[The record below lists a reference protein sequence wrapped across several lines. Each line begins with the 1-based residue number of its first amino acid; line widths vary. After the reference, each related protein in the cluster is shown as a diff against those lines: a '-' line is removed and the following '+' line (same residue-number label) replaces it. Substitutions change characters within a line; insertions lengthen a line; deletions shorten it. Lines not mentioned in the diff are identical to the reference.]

1 MVPFDDMT
9 LTSALTETTSHYES
23 NVLTS
28 LAVGASSRHSFNFF
42 EEEKISDFLFTEIF
56 SEEKDIEKEPFSLPQ
71 AEIKPEVKKKR
82 TEPISG
88 GEMVWLLFALIVI
101 MGLFFAMNYIK
112 FRESINKPLFG
123 ENEEYVIKKID
134 PINLKER
141 SEGIVDYD
149 INMHLQSREISNVIS
164 KLFESTELKLYNNL
178 TITSLSL
185 IHI

>member
-1 MVPFDDMT
+1 M
-9 LTSALTETTSHYES
+9 
-23 NVLTS
+23 
-28 LAVGASSRHSFNFF
+28 
-42 EEEKISDFLFTEIF
+42 FTEIF
-56 SEEKDIEKEPFSLPQ
+56 SEEKEIDKEPFSLPQ
-71 AEIKPEVKKKR
+71 AEIEPEVKKRR

-88 GEMVWLLFALIVI
+88 GEMVWLLFALIII

-134 PINLKER
+134 PIDLKKR

-149 INMHLQSREISNVIS
+149 INMHLQSREISEVIS

-178 TITSLSL
+178 TFVKHLNDKDFL
-185 IHI
+185 